1 MTPSRSDP
9 DYYPQIKIDGE
20 TYLIADDLGDSCRHC
35 AFFDRFGL
43 LNGDP
48 DNTGH
53 CIRMA
58 VPEQGRELFE
68 RHDCETSATV
78 FLNPKNLESYVAISV
93 TRRMER

>member
-35 AFFDRFGL
+35 AFYDRLGL
-43 LNGDP
+43 QLSA
-48 DNTGH
+48 TSH

-58 VPEQGRELFE
+58 SPEKGRELFE
-68 RHDCETSATV
+68 RHDCENAATV

-93 TRRMER
+93 TRRMEE

>member
-20 TYLIADDLGDSCRHC
+20 TYLIASDLHDLCRHC
-35 AFFDRFGL
+35 AFFDKSGL
-43 LNGDP
+43 DKRP

-58 VPEQGRELFE
+58 VPEQGIELFE
-68 RHDCETSATV
+68 RHDCETAGTV
-78 FLNPKNLESYVAISV
+78 FINPKNLERYVAIAV
-93 TRRMER
+93 TRRMEE